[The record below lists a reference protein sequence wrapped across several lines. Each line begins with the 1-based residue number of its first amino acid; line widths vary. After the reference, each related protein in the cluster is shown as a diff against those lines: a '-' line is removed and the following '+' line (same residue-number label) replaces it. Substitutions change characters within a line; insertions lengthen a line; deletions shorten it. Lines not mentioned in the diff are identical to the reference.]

1 MCSLCFSDEGV
12 PQQRRL
18 AAQARAQAPLGQRG
32 GRYGQRVAGG
42 QRDRG
47 GGAGGKRAVLSA
59 SDVPLFGAEVLCPQ
73 AKLN

>member
-1 MCSLCFSDEGV
+1 MCSLCFSDEGA

-42 QRDRG
+42 QRARG
-47 GGAGGKRAVLSA
+47 GGGGERAVLFA